1 MKGGFKMG
9 VGHPDKK
16 LDKMAQ
22 DAIDAMSGSNQTYS
36 NASSSKKSGSGSS
49 LMTLVWIL
57 FIICGVYFAATS

>member
-1 MKGGFKMG
+1 MG

-22 DAIDAMSGSNQTYS
+22 DAIDAMSGSKRITG
-36 NASSSKKSGSGSS
+36 KKSSSGSS

-57 FIICGVYFAATS
+57 FIICGLYIAATQ